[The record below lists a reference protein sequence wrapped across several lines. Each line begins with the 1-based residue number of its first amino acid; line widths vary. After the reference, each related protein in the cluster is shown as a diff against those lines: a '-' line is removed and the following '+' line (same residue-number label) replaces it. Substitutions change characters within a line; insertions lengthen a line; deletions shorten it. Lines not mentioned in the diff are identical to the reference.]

1 MKCDKLQKKTDNKK
15 SPCCCLKSSKI
26 KKPPTNISWVIPT
39 KKKIQALPKKMGECH
54 DINYVEFVYYVIMY
68 LIINN

>member
-1 MKCDKLQKKTDNKK
+1 MKFDKLQKKKPDNKK

-39 KKKIQALPKKMGECH
+39 KKYPSSAEKNGRVSCH
-54 DINYVEFVYYVIMY
+54 KLCGICVLCNYVFNYK
-68 LIINN
+68 

>member
-1 MKCDKLQKKTDNKK
+1 MKFNKLQKKNRQQKVTVLLSEVIKNKEANQRIFLG
-15 SPCCCLKSSKI
+15 SFRQ
-26 KKPPTNISWVIPT
+26 
-39 KKKIQALPKKMGECH
+39 KKIQALPKKMGECH